1 MRLAA
6 LRRHRYSIPL
16 TRPWQDARGIVT
28 LREGWLVCI
37 ETKDGLRGWGEAAC
51 LPALGTGTAR
61 DIEMMLAWAAETL
74 VGLSP
79 GEALSRLDIGE
90 AAQRLASAPAS
101 RCALEFALLDLQARG
116 AGVPLYRWLRAEAKS
131 SVAVNA
137 SIGGLDVDTGDR
149 LAAAAQAGFPVA
161 KLKLGLAAAA
171 EEWPMLQRLLASRP
185 RDCALRLDVNGAW
198 SMPVAERLLPELCG
212 QGIEALEEP
221 CAAADDATLARW
233 QAGLDYSLAVD
244 ESLPGRDEAVP
255 LPVHRQVLKPM
266 LLGGP
271 RRAMVLAARPGISSV
286 VSSTLETATGLW
298 ACAHLAAAV
307 SAPGAPRLAHGLD
320 TGGWLTRLLGPEL
333 PAGGRIMLGESPG
346 LGFEPVLS

>member
-1 MRLAA
+1 MKIAA

-16 TRPWQDARGIVT
+16 TRPWQDARGVVT
-28 LREGWLVCI
+28 RRDGWLVCV
-37 ETKDGLRGWGEAAC
+37 ETKDGMRGWGEAAC

-74 VGLSP
+74 VGLSA
-79 GEALSRLDIGE
+79 GEALAQLDIAE
-90 AAQRLASAPAS
+90 VAQRLASAPAS

-116 AGVPLYRWLRAEAKS
+116 AGVPLYRWLRAEAEP
-131 SVAVNA
+131 SVALNA
-137 SIGGLDVDTGDR
+137 SLGGLDVAARDR
-149 LAAAAQAGFPVA
+149 LAAAAEAGFRVA
-161 KLKLGLAAAA
+161 KLKLGLADA
-171 EEWPMLQRLLASRP
+171 EGEWPLLRRLLTSQP